1 MNRLTDDR
9 FASEGFYQ
17 PKSREE
23 RLEIFKNIPSLE
35 AIYKKLA
42 EYEQIGWSPTKI
54 KELIDWSNSLN
65 IKEMYENERIAQQ
78 YKWISVKERMPE
90 ERDWYLGI
98 FEDEFGTKTIPIVC
112 DYVGCVAPSTTDEG
126 WILSNI
132 TDNMEIQNVHEYYKH
147 LKCLYWTCLPEP
159 PKEVQK

>member
-1 MNRLTDDR
+1 MNRLTDDKTAEGIKR
-9 FASEGFYQ
+9 ICDGLIASGAE
-17 PKSREE
+17 
-23 RLEIFKNIPSLE
+23 PSMSDMR
-35 AIYKKLA
+35 YVKLA
-42 EYEQIGWSPTKI
+42 EYERTGWSPTKI
-54 KELIDWSNSLN
+54 KALIDWSNSLN

-78 YKWISVKERMPE
+78 FKWISVKERMPE

-132 TDNMEIQNVHEYYKH
+132 TDNMEIPNVHEYYKH
-147 LKCLYWTCLPEP
+147 LKCLYWTYLPEP
-159 PKEVQK
+159 PKEVQE